1 MSKNEILL
9 LRKELSSL
17 ANKAKELIIQ
27 SNQLNS
33 QISFYSSL
41 IRVSKNKIQKYFT
54 NSTPSHQLIKNDL
67 IDYIT
72 ELKTMKSS
80 NSKRKD
86 DCDFLSIADG
96 LIAKVEKAKEDQF
109 ILENL
114 IEQKNV
120 ELTLINNEKKNFEHF
135 GMFREDRRDL

>member
-86 DCDFLSIADG
+86 DCDFLSITDG
-96 LIAKVEKAKEDQF
+96 LIAKVEKAKEDH
-109 ILENL
+109 L
-114 IEQKNV
+114 
-120 ELTLINNEKKNFEHF
+120 
-135 GMFREDRRDL
+135 RDRRRGLRGRLRRGRRKTKAQESQK